1 MIDGF
6 DVFEAVNTHQI
17 VGRKMNP
24 ARAENALAPSPES
37 LPLTLI
43 HAMREVESEA
53 LEAGQGREFF
63 GRWFERLAGPQ
74 RRGKLG

>member
-1 MIDGF
+1 
-6 DVFEAVNTHQI
+6 
-17 VGRKMNP
+17 
-24 ARAENALAPSPES
+24 
-37 LPLTLI
+37 LI